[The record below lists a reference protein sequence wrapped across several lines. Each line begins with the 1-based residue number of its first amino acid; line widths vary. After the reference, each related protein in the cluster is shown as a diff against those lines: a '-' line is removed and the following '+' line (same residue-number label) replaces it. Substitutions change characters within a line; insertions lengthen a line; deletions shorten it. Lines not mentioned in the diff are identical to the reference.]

1 MTRTVLHIDASA
13 RLAGSVSRE
22 LSARLAD
29 RLSKGAR
36 IVRRDLAVDPAPF
49 VDEAWVGANFTPEE
63 GRSPEQRAALAGSDA
78 LVDELEAAGDIVI
91 GAPIYNF
98 AIPASLKAWI
108 DQVARA
114 RRTFRYAENGPEGLL
129 KGKTAWVVIA
139 SGGTRLDS
147 EIDFATGYLRHVLGF
162 LGITDVRVI
171 DAARWGA
178 KSDEAKAE
186 VYAGIDAAGNGE
198 RASHAP

>member
-13 RLAGSVSRE
+13 RFDGSVSRE
-22 LSARLAD
+22 LTQRLAE
-29 RLSKGAR
+29 RLAGGGR
-36 IVRRDLAVDPAPF
+36 VLRRDLAADPVPF
-49 VDEAWVGANFTPEE
+49 VDEAWVGANFTADAE
-63 GRSPEQRAALAGSDA
+63 RTQAQRETLAGSDA
-78 LVDELEAAGDIVI
+78 LVEQLEAADDIVI

-114 RRTFRYAENGPEGLL
+114 RRTFRYTEDGPEGLL
-129 KGKTAWVVIA
+129 NGKTAWLVIA
-139 SGGTRLDS
+139 SGGTPLDS

-171 DAARWGA
+171 DAARWSA
-178 KSDEAKAE
+178 KSEEEKVE
-186 VYAGIDAAGNGE
+186 IYAALADATPVA
-198 RASHAP
+198 RAA